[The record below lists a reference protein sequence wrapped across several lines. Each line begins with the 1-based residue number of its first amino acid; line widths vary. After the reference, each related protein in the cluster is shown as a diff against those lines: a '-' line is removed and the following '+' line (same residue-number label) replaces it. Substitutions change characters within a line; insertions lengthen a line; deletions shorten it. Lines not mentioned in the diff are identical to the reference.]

1 MERKSGSAPQLGT
14 LIAAIKERFRHGLPP
29 LARSGPSSAQI
40 ASKQTWL
47 PMLLSDPRRLRDAH
61 LKPNVRVSV
70 PNTFYEVSISI
81 PKG

>member
-1 MERKSGSAPQLGT
+1 MDFRLWHEADLVRRKLPQSRDGCQCY
-14 LIAAIKERFRHGLPP
+14 
-29 LARSGPSSAQI
+29 LA
-40 ASKQTWL
+40 T
-47 PMLLSDPRRLRDAH
+47 PRRLRDAH

>member
-47 PMLLSDPRRLRDAH
+47 PIPRRLRDAH

>member
-1 MERKSGSAPQLGT
+1 MDFRLWHEADLVRRKLPQS
-14 LIAAIKERFRHGLPP
+14 RHGCQSPDDFV
-29 LARSGPSSAQI
+29 
-40 ASKQTWL
+40 T
-47 PMLLSDPRRLRDAH
+47 RLRDAH